1 MIIITRDCTIMF
13 NGKLWFIVLFR
24 VAYFNKFY
32 SLSTYHETSV
42 LKVTTLKLIWIL
54 VKILTIKYIFLAAA
68 FPKRLFKLYVY
79 FSPDFPKLILFLDRC
94 ENRQTEAFKVHSLSL
109 PPAEKRTKECS
120 QTVALHDFFVQLL
133 MRSLP
138 MIGLKYLRDGDQRH
152 LIKCIVLLQ

>member
-1 MIIITRDCTIMF
+1 MIIITRDYTIMF

-24 VAYFNKFY
+24 VAYFNGFY

-42 LKVTTLKLIWIL
+42 LEGNHSKINLDINL
-54 VKILTIKYIFLAAA
+54 VKILTIKYIFLAVA
-68 FPKRLFKLYVY
+68 FLKCLFKLYVY
-79 FSPDFPKLILFLDRC
+79 FIPDFPKLILFLDRC

-109 PPAEKRTKECS
+109 PLAEKRTKECS

-138 MIGLKYLRDGDQRH
+138 MIGLK
-152 LIKCIVLLQ
+152 